1 MHSQLFGAAFR
12 STMGGVSKAR
22 SRSQTTEDD
31 LADRVA
37 ARPVAPVRPGSLTL
51 IFESGRPCAA
61 APFALGDVDAVT
73 LGRASGTR
81 AARLATLG
89 GERRLTIEV
98 ADRRMSVVHA
108 HLRQVREGWSLEDA
122 SSKNGTRVN
131 GREVNRT
138 ILRSGDLVETGRS
151 FFVFRDTIPH
161 AVRPDAPEPPLGLA
175 TRNPILARQ
184 FDNLMTIA
192 RSSVSIIVHGE
203 TGTGKE
209 LIARAVHELSGRT
222 GPLQALNCGA
232 LSRSLLE
239 SELFGYRKGA
249 FSGAN
254 EDRPGLIRAADKGT
268 LFLDEIGDLPLDA
281 QAALLRVLQEGEL
294 LPVGAVKPVPV
305 DVRIVAATH
314 RDLGDMVERETFRA
328 DLLARLTGFTV
339 VLPPLRARREDLGA
353 LLRSL
358 LARHAP
364 SPAAPIELSAAA
376 IRALYAYPWPGNVRE
391 LEKTIATA
399 LILAG
404 GQPIDERSE
413 SRGRGPAGSA
423 GGEGARTLSIDEPHL
438 GDLVRVAIDD
448 AGPPPRHDEAPG
460 DGRERLE
467 SLLARHQGNVNAV
480 AREMRTSR
488 TQVHRLCRRFGIDLR
503 VHRFKRD

>member
-1 MHSQLFGAAFR
+1 
-12 STMGGVSKAR
+12 VSKAR

-31 LADRVA
+31 RHDRVV
-37 ARPVAPVRPGSLTL
+37 ARRATPVQPGSLTL
-51 IFESGRPCAA
+51 IVESGRPCATS
-61 APFALGDVDAVT
+61 PFALGDVDAVT
-73 LGRASGTR
+73 LGRASGAR
-81 AARLATLG
+81 SARLSTVG
-89 GERRLTIEV
+89 GERRLTLEI

-108 HLRQVREGWSLEDA
+108 HLRLVSDGWSLEDA

-131 GREVNRT
+131 GLDVART
-138 ILRSGDLVETGRS
+138 ILRTGDLVEVGRS
-151 FFVFRDTIPH
+151 FFVFRDNVPH
-161 AVRPDAPEPPLGLA
+161 PARADAPEPPLGLA
-175 TRNPILARQ
+175 TRKPALARQ
-184 FDNLMTIA
+184 FENLTTIA
-192 RSSVSIIVHGE
+192 RSSVAIIVHGD

-209 LIARAVHELSGRT
+209 LIARAVHDLSGRT

-268 LFLDEIGDLPLDA
+268 LFLDEIGDLPLDG

-294 LPVGAVKPVPV
+294 LPVGGVKPVPV

-314 RDLGDMVERETFRA
+314 RDLGEMVERETFRA
-328 DLLARLTGFTV
+328 DLLGRLTGFTV

-353 LLRSL
+353 LLRTL

-391 LEKTIATA
+391 LEKVISTA
-399 LILAG
+399 LLLADG
-404 GQPIDERSE
+404 LPIDQEHLPDPVRAAPTEEPAPALSE
-413 SRGRGPAGSA
+413 YDSSDSGR
-423 GGEGARTLSIDEPHL
+423 D
-438 GDLVRVAIDD
+438 
-448 AGPPPRHDEAPG
+448 
-460 DGRERLE
+460 RLE
-467 SLLARHQGNVNAV
+467 GLLARHQGNVNAV
-480 AREMRTSR
+480 ARELRTSR
-488 TQVHRLCRRFGIDLR
+488 TQIHRLCRRFGIDLR
-503 VHRFKRD
+503 IHRFKRE

>member
-1 MHSQLFGAAFR
+1 VTLRGAHSTASAIVGIVRRGLSQQNGD
-12 STMGGVSKAR
+12 VSKIR

-31 LADRVA
+31 RLDRVA
-37 ARPVAPVRPGSLTL
+37 ARPLAPMRPGSLTL

-61 APFALGDVDAVT
+61 APYALGDVDAVT
-73 LGRASGTR
+73 LGRASGSRT
-81 AARLATLG
+81 AKLASLG

-131 GREVNRT
+131 GAEITRT
-138 ILRSGDLVETGRS
+138 VLRPGDLVETGRS
-151 FFVFRDTIPH
+151 FFVYHDTIPH
-161 AVRPDAPEPPLGLA
+161 PVRPDAPEPPVGLS

-184 FDNLMTIA
+184 FENLMAIA
-192 RSSVSIIVHGE
+192 RSSVAIVVHGE

-209 LIARAVHELSGRT
+209 LIARAVHDLSGRP

-305 DVRIVAATH
+305 DVRVVAATH

-364 SPAAPIELSAAA
+364 APSAPIELSAAA
-376 IRALYAYPWPGNVRE
+376 IRALYGYPWPGNVRE
-391 LEKTIATA
+391 LEKAITTA
-399 LILAG
+399 LILAN
-404 GQPIDERSE
+404 GQPIDE
-413 SRGRGPAGSA
+413 
-423 GGEGARTLSIDEPHL
+423 PHL
-438 GDLVRVAIDD
+438 TEVVRT
-448 AGPPPRHDEAPG
+448 APAETG
-460 DGRERLE
+460 APAFRELDGANGARERLE
-467 SLLARHQGNVNAV
+467 GLLSRHHGNVNAV

-488 TQVHRLCRRFGIDLR
+488 TQIHRLCRRFGIDLR
-503 VHRFKRD
+503 VHRFKQE

>member
-1 MHSQLFGAAFR
+1 M
-12 STMGGVSKAR
+12 
-22 SRSQTTEDD
+22 TT
-31 LADRVA
+31 VQ
-37 ARPVAPVRPGSLTL
+37 PGSLTL
-51 IFESGRPCAA
+51 IFESGKPCAT

-73 LGRASGTR
+73 LSRASATR
-81 AARLATLG
+81 TARLSTVG
-89 GERRLTIEV
+89 GERRLTLEI

-108 HLRQVREGWSLEDA
+108 HLRLVAEGWSLEDA

-131 GREVNRT
+131 GVDVART
-138 ILRSGDLVETGRS
+138 ILRNGDLVEVGRS
-151 FFVFRDTIPH
+151 FFVFRDNVPH
-161 AVRPDAPEPPLGLA
+161 PSRPDAPEPPLGLG
-175 TRNPILARQ
+175 TRHPALARQ
-184 FDNLMTIA
+184 FENLMTIA
-192 RSSVSIIVHGE
+192 RSSVAIVVHGE

-209 LIARAVHELSGRT
+209 LIARAVHQLSGRT

-268 LFLDEIGDLPLDA
+268 LFLDEIGDLPLDG

-294 LPVGAVKPVPV
+294 LPVGGVKPIPV

-314 RDLGDMVERETFRA
+314 RDLGEMVAREAFRA

-358 LARHAP
+358 FARHAP
-364 SPAAPIELSAAA
+364 SPSAPIELSAAA
-376 IRALYAYPWPGNVRE
+376 IRALYGYPWPGNVRE
-391 LEKTIATA
+391 LEKVIATA
-399 LILAG
+399 LILADG
-404 GQPIDERSE
+404 MPIEEDHLSDAVRAVSPHALP
-413 SRGRGPAGSA
+413 PASAEDALPGAAEHDTASGS
-423 GGEGARTLSIDEPHL
+423 
-438 GDLVRVAIDD
+438 
-448 AGPPPRHDEAPG
+448 
-460 DGRERLE
+460 RERLE
-467 SLLARHQGNVNAV
+467 GLLARHQGNVNAV

-488 TQVHRLCRRFGIDLR
+488 TQIHRLCRRFGIDLR
-503 VHRFKRD
+503 VHRFKRL